1 MAALTRASLGGAA
14 RVRAAIPGEGFAIA
28 ALWREL
34 WDAHQEWGGY
44 PGSSDEAV
52 YAQLAGRLDDD
63 ARVRG
68 GRPLLGSHVHLIAD
82 CGGAPCGQVEGWLER
97 HGLGVAAPLTCE
109 VRSLVVAT
117 RARGLGLGRALLDAL
132 AETARAVAPN
142 VRCVLAA
149 EVLEPNPAHAFYART
164 GFAPVAWSARL
175 DPTVGSE
182 ARQGSYV
189 ARAAASADAPAVA
202 RLETV
207 LSARRRERGDI
218 RFDPPRP
225 FDTTLLAVIA
235 AHLASE
241 AREQGDSG
249 TLVVVD
255 KTGAVR
261 GAASVIVQTLEPPFL
276 PVRRS
281 LVGRFA
287 LDPACPTAALVGPL
301 VTAGCRF
308 AAARGAARVELTDL
322 SAPGSALFDAALA
335 LGATPWSRV
344 VTREVPVPC
353 PP

>member
-1 MAALTRASLGGAA
+1 MAALTRPMAA

-28 ALWREL
+28 ALWHEL
-34 WDAHQEWGGY
+34 WDAHQDWGGY
-44 PGSSDEAV
+44 AGSSDEAV
-52 YAQLAGRLDDD
+52 YAQLAVRLDDD

-68 GRPLLGSHVHLIAD
+68 GRPLLGSHVHLVAER
-82 CGGAPCGQVEGWLER
+82 GGVPCGQVEGWLER
-97 HGLGVAAPLTCE
+97 HGLGAAAPLTCE
-109 VRSLVVAT
+109 VRSLIVGA
-117 RARGLGLGRALLDAL
+117 RARGSGLGRALLDTL
-132 AETARAVAPN
+132 AQAARSSAPG

-164 GFAPVAWSARL
+164 GFAPVAWSVRL
-175 DPTVGSE
+175 DPNAGAQ
-182 ARQGSYV
+182 ARTGSYV
-189 ARAAASADAPAVA
+189 ARAALAADAAAVA

-207 LSARRRERGDI
+207 LSARRRERGDV
-218 RFDPPRP
+218 RFDPPRAL
-225 FDTTLLAVIA
+225 DTTLLAVIG
-235 AHLASE
+235 AHLAAE

-261 GAASVIVQTLEPPFL
+261 GAASVIVQTLEPPFV
-276 PVRRS
+276 PVRRA

-301 VTAGCRF
+301 VRSGCRF
-308 AAARGAARVELTDL
+308 AVARGAARVELTDL
-322 SAPGSALFDAALA
+322 SAPASALYDAALS

-344 VTREVPVPC
+344 VIREVPVPC

>member
-1 MAALTRASLGGAA
+1 MAALTRPMAT
-14 RVRAAIPGEGFAIA
+14 RVRAAMAGEGFAIA

-44 PGSSDEAV
+44 PGSSDEGV
-52 YAQLAGRLDDD
+52 YTQLATRLDDD

-82 CGGAPCGQVEGWLER
+82 RGGVACGQVEGWLER
-97 HGLGVAAPLTCE
+97 HGLGAAAPLTCE
-109 VRSLVVAT
+109 VRSLIVG
-117 RARGLGLGRALLDAL
+117 ARSRGFGLGRDLLDTL
-132 AETARAVAPN
+132 GQTARSVAPG

-164 GFAPVAWSARL
+164 GFVPIAWSARL
-175 DPTVGSE
+175 DPIAGSQ
-182 ARQGSYV
+182 ARPGSYV
-189 ARAAASADAPAVA
+189 VRAAGAADAGAVA

-207 LSARRRERGDI
+207 LSARRRERGDV
-218 RFDPPRP
+218 RFDPPRALDAA
-225 FDTTLLAVIA
+225 FLAVIA
-235 AHLASE
+235 AHLAAE

-249 TLVVVD
+249 TLVVAD
-255 KTGAVR
+255 RTGAVR

-276 PVRRS
+276 PVRRA

-287 LDPACPTAALVGPL
+287 LDPACPTAALVAPL
-301 VTAGCRF
+301 VAAGCRF

-322 SAPGSALFDAALA
+322 SAPGSALYDAALS

>member
-1 MAALTRASLGGAA
+1 MAALTRPMAA
-14 RVRAAIPGEGFAIA
+14 RMRAAIPGEGFAIA

-34 WDAHQEWGGY
+34 WDAHQDWGGY
-44 PGSSDEAV
+44 PGSHDEDV

-82 CGGAPCGQVEGWLER
+82 LGGVACGQVEGWLER
-97 HGLGVAAPLTCE
+97 HGLGAAAPLTCE
-109 VRSLVVAT
+109 VRSLIVGA
-117 RARGLGLGRALLDAL
+117 RARGHGLGRALLDTL
-132 AETARAVAPN
+132 AQAARAVAPN

-149 EVLEPNPAHAFYART
+149 EVLEPNPAHAFYERT
-164 GFAPVAWSARL
+164 GFAPIAWSARI
-175 DPTVGSE
+175 DPVAGSQ
-182 ARQGSYV
+182 ARASSYV
-189 ARAAASADAPAVA
+189 ARPAGAADAPAVA

-207 LSARRRERGDI
+207 LSARRRERGDV
-218 RFDPPRP
+218 RFDPPRAM
-225 FDTTLLAVIA
+225 DSTLLAVIA
-235 AHLASE
+235 SHLAGE

-249 TLVVVD
+249 TIVVVD

-287 LDPACPTAALVGPL
+287 LDPACPTVALVAPL
-301 VTAGCRF
+301 VAAGCSF

-322 SAPGSALFDAALA
+322 SAPGSALYDAALS